1 MYEPGKCANVAREM
15 KNYQL
20 EILGISET
28 RWTDAGKTILTTG
41 ETIIYSGN
49 NGQNPHHTRGVGIMM
64 TSRAAKSLIG
74 WEPVNERIILAR
86 FRTSHSRV
94 TLTVITCYAPT
105 NEADEETK
113 EEFYEI
119 LQNIMNKRSEREV
132 VLLIGDFNAKV
143 GNDNTGYR
151 VTMGRHG
158 VGTMNENGQ
167 HLTDFCANNNLA
179 IGGTLFPHKEIHKT
193 TWESPD
199 KKTHNQIDHICINT
213 KFRRSLLDVR
223 VKRGADA
230 ASDHHL
236 VVGKLQLKLR
246 KHDNVRVRW
255 KYNVESLQDKTT
267 QQNYQQKII
276 TTIHDLRREEGT
288 TIEDKWNMAKEAFIT
303 SLEESVGR
311 KKKKNKPWI
320 KQSTLDAMDERK
332 ILNEKLLNARTRSET
347 TRLQSE
353 YTDKHKEVKRRVK
366 EDKIKYVEELAKE
379 AEEAA
384 EHRNMKELYNITRTL
399 SGKKNAP
406 EKPVRDKSGSIQ
418 TTVEEQKDRWKEHFE
433 ELLNRPSPEIEAQ
446 IPPAEQELNI
456 SLEPPSKEEIRKAI
470 KTLNSGK
477 SGGPDCIPAEALK
490 YAVEPSVTILH
501 PLLHQIWEEENI
513 PEDWKEGYIIKLPK
527 KGDLSLCKNYR
538 GIMLLS
544 TPGKVLNRILLNRMK
559 ASVDQHLREHQA
571 GFRKDRSC
579 PDQIASLRIIIE
591 QSLEWKSPLYINFVD
606 FEKAF
611 DSVDRD
617 SLWKIMRHY
626 GIPNK
631 YISIVKATYDGMTCR
646 VLHGG
651 DVTEQ
656 FQVLTGVRQ
665 GCILSPLLFLMA
677 IDWVMKE
684 TTWGKKNGIQWSLL
698 EQLDDLDFADD
709 LALLSHK
716 HSQMQDKTSTLESI
730 ASSIGL
736 RINREKTK
744 VMRINT
750 NNIEPIVLQD
760 GELDEVT
767 EFTYLGSVVDTSGG
781 TDKDIKVRIGKARTA
796 FNMLKK
802 VWNAG
807 EISKS
812 TKIRIFNSNVK
823 SVLFYGAETW
833 RTTVASDKKIQS
845 FINRCLRR
853 IQRIFWPNRIRNNEL
868 WQVTKQ
874 LPPPMQIRKRKW
886 TWIGHTLRKGPG
898 NITKQS
904 LQWNPQGKRARGRP
918 RNSWRRSTT
927 DEMTKAGYT
936 WHDLVRNAQNR
947 VRWRTI
953 VSGLCSSQE

>member
-1 MYEPGKCANVAREM
+1 MYEPGKCANVAKEM

-20 EILGISET
+20 EILGICET
-28 RWTDAGKTILTTG
+28 RWTEAGKTMLTTD

-49 NGQNPHHTRGVGIMM
+49 KGQNEHHTRGVGIMM
-64 TSRAAKSLIG
+64 TPRAAKSLIG

-86 FRTSHSRV
+86 FRTSQSRV
-94 TLTVITCYAPT
+94 TFTVITCYAPT
-105 NEADEETK
+105 NEADEEMK

-119 LQNIMNKRSEREV
+119 LQNTMNRRSEREV

-167 HLTDFCANNNLA
+167 HLTDFCANNNLV
-179 IGGTLFPHKEIHKT
+179 IGGTLFPHKETHKT

-199 KKTHNQIDHICINT
+199 KVTHNQIDHICINT

-246 KHDNVRVRW
+246 KHDSVKVRW
-255 KYNVESLQDKTT
+255 KYNVESLQDKAV
-267 QQNYQQKII
+267 QQNYQQKLM
-276 TTIHDLRREEGT
+276 TNIHDLRRDEGSS
-288 TIEDKWNMAKEAFIT
+288 IEDKWKMAKEAFIT

-320 KQSTLDAMDERK
+320 RQSTLDAMDERK

-347 TRLQSE
+347 TRLSRE
-353 YTDKHKEVKRRVK
+353 YKDKHKEVKRCVK
-366 EDKIKYVEELAKE
+366 EDKIQYVEELTKE

-384 EHRNMKELYNITRTL
+384 EHRNMKELYNITRML
-399 SGKKNAP
+399 SGKKCAP
-406 EKPVRDKSGSIQ
+406 EKPVRDKSGNIQ
-418 TTVEEQKDRWKEHFE
+418 TTVEEQKTRWKEHFE
-433 ELLNRPSPEIEAQ
+433 ELLNRPSPEREAQ

-456 SLEPPSKEEIRKAI
+456 SLDPPSKEEIRKAI
-470 KTLNSGK
+470 KALNSGK

-490 YAVEPSVTILH
+490 SALETSMTILH
-501 PLLHQIWEEENI
+501 PLLHQILQEENI
-513 PEDWKEGYIIKLPK
+513 PDDWKEGYIIKLPK

-544 TPGKVLNRILLNRMK
+544 TPGKVLNRILLDRMK
-559 ASVDQHLREHQA
+559 ATVDQHLRDHQA

-579 PDQIASLRIIIE
+579 PDQIATLRIIIE
-591 QSLEWKSPLYINFVD
+591 KSLEWKSSLYINSID

-626 GIPNK
+626 GIPDK

-651 DVTEQ
+651 DATEK

-665 GCILSPLLFLMA
+665 GCILSPFLFLMA

-684 TTWGKKNGIQWSLL
+684 TTQGKKNGIQWSLL

-750 NNIEPIVLQD
+750 NSIEPIVLQD
-760 GELDEVT
+760 GELEEVT

-781 TDKDIKVRIGKARTA
+781 TDRDITVRIGKARTA

-802 VWNAG
+802 VWNAR

-845 FINRCLRR
+845 FIN
-853 IQRIFWPNRIRNNEL
+853 
-868 WQVTKQ
+868 
-874 LPPPMQIRKRKW
+874 
-886 TWIGHTLRKGPG
+886 
-898 NITKQS
+898 
-904 LQWNPQGKRARGRP
+904 
-918 RNSWRRSTT
+918 
-927 DEMTKAGYT
+927 
-936 WHDLVRNAQNR
+936 
-947 VRWRTI
+947 
-953 VSGLCSSQE
+953 